1 MLCLNKKS
9 ATEEL
14 YLDDVCSGY
23 EYSTDN
29 KECLLGTTDT
39 SLDASETTKTVMLKY
54 VEPWLEPVAQ
64 SMKILPEVIHYH
76 QF

>member
-1 MLCLNKKS
+1 MLCLNKKT

-39 SLDASETTKTVMLKY
+39 SLNASETTKNSH
-54 VEPWLEPVAQ
+54 A
-64 SMKILPEVIHYH
+64 
-76 QF
+76 